1 MGIAYT
7 DAIIAEVNNMK
18 RYIKSNTNYDTYVLD
33 RNGHIW
39 HTALHVP
46 STTYVNRG
54 LVQLAPTDAQFLYSL
69 GKISENDVKVIVLYD
84 FYIYNN
90 NSFDY
95 GPLDLAKYMSFA
107 ELKYAP
113 DVRNILLSAIDDKQL
128 SVNVSKFNELNHK
141 WYSYLCNQF
150 VKVSEFGKTIE
161 FRISSDDGFD
171 WNKVIIDDV
180 LIKNSELYN
189 EFKINIV
196 RESSEGYKAY
206 FLNASLDD
214 ILRNDK
220 VVLSSQ
226 LLVRKVIDGRL
237 IYTK

>member
-1 MGIAYT
+1 
-7 DAIIAEVNNMK
+7 MK

-54 LVQLAPTDAQFLYSL
+54 LTQLAPTDAQFLHSL
-69 GKISENDVKVIVLYD
+69 GKLSEDDIKTIVLYD
-84 FYIYNN
+84 FYIYND
-90 NSFDY
+90 NSFNY
-95 GPLDLAKYMSFA
+95 SPLDLAKYMSFA

-113 DVRNILLSAIDDKQL
+113 DVRKILLSAIDNGQL
-128 SVNVSKFNELNHK
+128 SVDVNKFVELNQK
-141 WYSYLCNQF
+141 WYPYLCNQF
-150 VKVSEFGKTIE
+150 VKVSEFNKTIE

-180 LIKNSELYN
+180 LVKNNELYHD
-189 EFKINIV
+189 FKINIV

-220 VVLSSQ
+220 VVLSAQ
-226 LLVRKVIDGRL
+226 LLVRKIIDGKL